1 MIMFLEQHGIHT
13 SGMQAF
19 KMQLSYNCILLD
31 HSSNFY
37 CVFSDIYAMCVAYPE
52 PFADRLYQETKCFLD
67 NHVKVL
73 LEKVRANGEAN
84 LLKCYHQAWVEY
96 STGIGYLHCLYL

>member
-1 MIMFLEQHGIHT
+1 
-13 SGMQAF
+13 
-19 KMQLSYNCILLD
+19 
-31 HSSNFY
+31 
-37 CVFSDIYAMCVAYPE
+37 MCVAYPE